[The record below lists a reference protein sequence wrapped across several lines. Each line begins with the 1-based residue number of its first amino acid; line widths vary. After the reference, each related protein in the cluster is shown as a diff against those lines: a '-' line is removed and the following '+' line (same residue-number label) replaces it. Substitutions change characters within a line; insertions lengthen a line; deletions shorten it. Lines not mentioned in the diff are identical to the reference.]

1 MIVSVYSFLMA
12 VCWSS
17 LFILL
22 LCICRRNSSFILGF
36 GVWPLLAIVLCSAA
50 RCFLPL
56 EMPSFTQA
64 LMGSGAVTRIDGF
77 FNTSIAW
84 LGFTPVQL
92 IGLIWLTGILFFLSR
107 SLRRYGK
114 FCKLLRAFEPVTEED
129 VPYAEAQEVASQLGV
144 RDFAIFMTS
153 VVRSPMVTGFCRP
166 VVLFPLHPYS
176 SEDYRNIL
184 EHEFTHWKNGDI
196 WVKLMA
202 ELVRDIFWWNPLVY
216 WLYSDLTQTLELRC
230 DIMIAKKRDLDGRIA
245 YVHTLEKA
253 AEFAKGKPDLDFL
266 VAAIAEFTQDEK
278 ERLFQ
283 RVNAILN
290 YKHRPKIAAIATAV
304 TSVFMAVLMVASYS
318 FVIQPYYE
326 APEDEIK
333 ENIIGGNTCVEILSE
348 DSYLV
353 DNHDGTYSLYNNGHL
368 KTIIPDESVQ
378 FLIDEGFSIRP
389 ST

>member
-1 MIVSVYSFLMA
+1 M
-12 VCWSS
+12 
-17 LFILL
+17 
-22 LCICRRNSSFILGF
+22 
-36 GVWPLLAIVLCSAA
+36 
-50 RCFLPL
+50 
-56 EMPSFTQA
+56 
-64 LMGSGAVTRIDGF
+64 
-77 FNTSIAW
+77 
-84 LGFTPVQL
+84 
-92 IGLIWLTGILFFLSR
+92 
-107 SLRRYGK
+107 
-114 FCKLLRAFEPVTEED
+114 
-129 VPYAEAQEVASQLGV
+129 
-144 RDFAIFMTS
+144 RDFTIFMTS

-290 YKHRPKIAAIATAV
+290 YKHRPKIAAVATAV
-304 TSVFMAVLMVASYS
+304 TSVFMAVLMVISYS

-326 APEDEIK
+326 APEDEIEK
-333 ENIIGGNTCVEILSE
+333 TVEQAKFDEFFSK

-353 DNHDGTYSLYNNGHL
+353 DNQDGTYSLYNNNQLIG
-368 KTIIPDESVQ
+368 TIPDESAF
-378 FLIDEGFSIRP
+378 FLMSDGFP
-389 ST
+389 VKEEP